1 MMKFRS
7 SRLVIFVE
15 LLILL
20 FLIFAWFIHIIPFA
34 STVYALVF
42 VLISI
47 IIRRRGLK
55 GIGLVR
61 PKSWTFTLVLGI
73 VGGCM
78 YQFLSLYAIEPLIG
92 RITGSL
98 PDLSHFAAI
107 KGNIKFFLTWLAI
120 TWTVAAFGEE
130 IIYRGYMMNRTADFF
145 KSSKSRWVIGL
156 LFSSILFGTIHYYQE
171 LSGMLSTGISGLF
184 FGAYFLASGRNLW
197 ASILAHGVSNSIG
210 FILIFLG
217 RYPGT

>member
-1 MMKFRS
+1 M
-7 SRLVIFVE
+7 RLHSKRLAIIAE
-15 LLILL
+15 LLIIL
-20 FLIFAWFIHIIPFA
+20 FLIFAKFIHIIPFA
-34 STVYALVF
+34 STVYVLVF

-47 IIRRRGLK
+47 FIRRRGWK

-61 PKSWTFTLVLGI
+61 PKNGLLTLVLGI
-73 VGGCM
+73 GGGCVF
-78 YQFLSLYAIEPLIG
+78 QFLSLYAIEPLLA

-98 PDLSHFAAI
+98 PDLSNFAAI
-107 KGNIKFFLTWLAI
+107 KGDTEFLLTWLAI

-130 IIYRGYMMNRTADFF
+130 IIYRGYMMNRVVDFF
-145 KSSKSRWVIGL
+145 QGRKTAWLIGL
-156 LFSSILFGTIHYYQE
+156 IFSSVLFGMIHYYQG
-171 LSGMLSTGISGLF
+171 LSGVLSTGISGLF

-217 RYPGT
+217 RYPGA

>member
-1 MMKFRS
+1 MKRS
-7 SRLVIFVE
+7 TNRLDIVVE
-15 LLILL
+15 LLVIL

-34 STVYALVF
+34 STIYALVF

-47 IIRRRGLK
+47 IVRKRGLR

-61 PKSWTFTLVLGI
+61 PKNWKLTLILG
-73 VGGCM
+73 VAGGCM
-78 YQFLSLYAIEPLIG
+78 YQFLSLYAIEPMIG

-98 PDLSHFAAI
+98 PDLSNFAAI
-107 KGNIKFFLTWLAI
+107 KGDVKFLLTWLAV

-130 IIYRGYMMNRTADFF
+130 IIYRGYVMNRVSDLFGNSETGWII
-145 KSSKSRWVIGL
+145 SL
-156 LFSSILFGTIHYYQE
+156 LFSSLLFGAIHYYQGF
-171 LSGMLSTGISGLF
+171 SGMLSTGISGVF

-197 ASILAHGVSNSIG
+197 AAVLAHGVSNSIG

-217 RYPGT
+217 RYPGA

>member
-1 MMKFRS
+1 MKLQS
-7 SRLVIFVE
+7 NRLAIFIE
-15 LLILL
+15 LLIIL
-20 FLIFAWFIHIIPFA
+20 FLIFSWFIHIIPFA
-34 STVYALVF
+34 STIYALVF

-47 IIRRRGLK
+47 IVRRKGLK
-55 GIGLVR
+55 GIGLIR
-61 PKSWTFTLVLGI
+61 PKSWGLTLVLGI
-73 VGGCM
+73 VGGCV

-98 PDLSHFAAI
+98 PDLSNFAAI
-107 KGNIKFFLTWLAI
+107 KGDAKFLLTWLAI
-120 TWTVAAFGEE
+120 TWLAAAFGEE
-130 IIYRGYMMNRTADFF
+130 IVYRGYMMNRVADFF
-145 KSSKSRWVIGL
+145 RNSKTRWMIGL
-156 LFSSILFGTIHYYQE
+156 LFSSVLFGTIHHYQG

-217 RYPGT
+217 RYPGV

>member
-1 MMKFRS
+1 MKLHP
-7 SRLVIFVE
+7 SRLAIFVE

-42 VLISI
+42 VLISSFV
-47 IIRRRGLK
+47 RRKGWK

-61 PKSWTFTLVLGI
+61 PKSWILTLVLGI
-73 VGGCM
+73 GGGCV
-78 YQFLSLYAIEPLIG
+78 YQYLSLYAIEPLIA

-98 PDLSHFAAI
+98 PDLSNFAAI
-107 KGNIKFFLTWLAI
+107 KGDTEFLLTWLAI
-120 TWTVAAFGEE
+120 TWTIAAFGEE
-130 IIYRGYMMNRTADFF
+130 TIYRGYIMNRAADFF
-145 KSSKSRWVIGL
+145 RNSGTGWIIGL
-156 LFSSILFGTIHYYQE
+156 LFSSVLFGTIHYYQGF
-171 LSGMLSTGISGLF
+171 SGMLSTGISGLF

-197 ASILAHGVSNSIG
+197 SSILAHGVSNSIG

-217 RYPGT
+217 RYPGA